1 MFFDILRALPGGIAQ
16 GLMWAVL
23 ALGVYVTYK
32 ILDFADLTVDGSL
45 ATGGAVAIVSI
56 TSGMPALVAMLFAF
70 LAGAAAGAVTAT
82 LNTKLKIPA
91 ILSGIL
97 TMSALYSVNLHILGE
112 KPNVSI
118 LKTASTY
125 NGMFAKLFS
134 LSVIDDKNLLTIIS
148 CVLAIAVIVAIMYW
162 FFGTEIGSA
171 VRATGCNEKMAKAQ
185 GINTDLTKYIALMTS
200 NGLAALSGALIAQ
213 YGFSADV
220 NMASGTIVIGLA
232 SVVIGE
238 LVVGNKFSFLVKLV
252 GVVIGS
258 VLYRLIFTIA
268 VGLGM
273 NTNDL
278 KLITS
283 VIIVF
288 TLCVPTIKTKIA
300 GRKKNA
306 RA

>member
-1 MFFDILRALPGGIAQ
+1 
-16 GLMWAVL
+16 
-23 ALGVYVTYK
+23 
-32 ILDFADLTVDGSL
+32 
-45 ATGGAVAIVSI
+45 
-56 TSGMPALVAMLFAF
+56 
-70 LAGAAAGAVTAT
+70 
-82 LNTKLKIPA
+82 
-91 ILSGIL
+91 
-97 TMSALYSVNLHILGE
+97 
-112 KPNVSI
+112 
-118 LKTASTY
+118 
-125 NGMFAKLFS
+125 MFAKLFS

-148 CVLAIAVIVAIMYW
+148 CVLALIVIVAIMYW

-238 LVVGNKFSFLVKLV
+238 LVVGNKFSFWVKLV

-288 TLCVPTIKTKIA
+288 TLCVPMIKTKIA